1 MSEDTLR
8 YVRHDT
14 NRRLG
19 GGRRLREDHIGAK
32 VVQLDG
38 DPRQETVRAILLGV
52 ACDRGVGLGGGRIGA
67 ADGPQRFRDAFFRL
81 VAPEGWAEG
90 TVLDAGDLLSAGR
103 SEETHARLMEVVDV
117 LMGRFPA
124 ARLCLVGGGHDSLY
138 GEVLGLARRL
148 RRDRTPDTPRLGL
161 VVVDACPDVAAH
173 EGEPTHQTALRRL
186 LREKAAGLVADDV
199 LHFGAQ
205 PALTPWQHMR
215 FLRGQAIESI
225 ELPETESVDL
235 STRICGLAERVDGLT
250 VSIDLGALSQAVAPG
265 VSEPSATGVDLRP
278 LLRAAAMAGSLEK
291 PKTFGIYGLTP
302 RFDRDGATARVAARL
317 CWSYCAGTA

>member
-14 NRRLG
+14 NRRIG
-19 GGRRLREDHIGAK
+19 GGQRLREDLIGAR

-38 DPRQETVRAILLGV
+38 GPRQKSVRAILLGV

-81 VAPEGWAEG
+81 VAPEDWTEG
-90 TVLDAGDLLSAGR
+90 ALLDAGDLLSAGR

-124 ARLCLVGGGHDSLY
+124 ARICLVGGSHDALY

-148 RRDRTPDTPRLGL
+148 RRDRAPETPRLGL
-161 VVVDACPDVAAH
+161 VVVDASPDVAAH

-186 LREKAAGLVADDV
+186 LREKSAGLVADDV
-199 LHFGAQ
+199 LLFGAQ
-205 PALTPWQHMR
+205 PALTPWLHAR

-225 ELPETESVDL
+225 ELPETETIDL
-235 STRICGLAERVDGLT
+235 PTRICGLGERVDGLT
-250 VSIDLGALSQAVAPG
+250 VSIDLCALSQTVAPG
-265 VSEPSATGVDLRP
+265 VSEPSAAGVELRP
-278 LLRAAAMAGSLEK
+278 LLRAAAMASSIDK
-291 PKTFGIYGLTP
+291 PKTFGVYGLTP
-302 RFDRDGATARVAARL
+302 RFDRDGATARVAARI
-317 CWSYCAGTA
+317 CWSYCAGVA